1 MAKANWTALPM
12 VLVATTLVAGEM
24 FGFSLSCFAGLWA
37 WSLLLVILL
46 ICIHVGWRLPCAIYL
61 VAFMAGASLAWHSES
76 ERLSVEDYSKS
87 MPQGGCAPVFLLKV
101 EGDAI
106 CRGNRRGIRMVS
118 FNSWMNNVPVKVVAP
133 LPDEVTVPKDGE
145 LWRCSG
151 WLALRKNSASR
162 YSRRTLWVTK
172 KTVFV
177 KVEDA
182 DPWSSGSLYR
192 RLSGA
197 LSRRVAEGLG
207 WSDEVASF
215 GNAMLLGRRE
225 GIPYRKL
232 SVFAAA
238 GTIHVFA
245 ISGLHVMLIAG
256 MLSGLFKMLGL
267 SARTGAAFAIPVLW
281 AYVML
286 IGFPASAVRAA
297 VMTSLYLAAHLFGR
311 RPDSL
316 AAWGMAVIV
325 ICGAAP
331 KMILNVG
338 CVLSFAVMLGIVLW
352 LRWSAQFASPSDCLL
367 RIASVESA
375 LGGGWRKVV
384 ALWLYRKSSWILG
397 ALGISFAAWVAGAPI
412 AARVFER
419 LSLGGMAINVA
430 IVPLAGMAVGFAVFG
445 VVASFVSL
453 HLAVFFNNLA
463 ALSIYIMQWLSEAV
477 AKLPGSCVDTLPW
490 SWCDCAMWYIAWIM
504 FFALLSRHLP
514 RRERVPVKEWEDGN
528 DQRAY

>member
-1 MAKANWTALPM
+1 MIKANWTALPI
-12 VLVATTLVAGEM
+12 VLVAAALVAGETL
-24 FGFSLSCFAGLWA
+24 GFSLSCFAGLWA
-37 WSLLLVILL
+37 WTLLLVILL
-46 ICIHVGWRLPCAIYL
+46 TCVHAEWGLPCGVHLIAFAI
-61 VAFMAGASLAWHSES
+61 GAALAWYSEF
-76 ERLSVEDYSKS
+76 ERLSVEEYSKA
-87 MPQGGCAPVFLLKV
+87 MPPGGGAPVFLLKV
-101 EGDAI
+101 EGSAI
-106 CRGNRRGIRMVS
+106 CRVDRGGNQMTS
-118 FNSWMNNVPVKVVAP
+118 FDSHMKNVPIKVVAP
-133 LPDEVTVPKDGE
+133 LPDGMSVPEDGE
-145 LWRCSG
+145 VWRCSG
-151 WLALRKNSASR
+151 WLALRKNSVSR

-172 KTVFV
+172 GNVFE
-177 KVEDA
+177 KVVGA
-182 DPWSSGSLYR
+182 DSWSAESLYR

-215 GNAMLLGRRE
+215 GNAMLLGRRK
-225 GIPYRKL
+225 GVPYGKL
-232 SVFAAA
+232 AVFAAA

-256 MLSGLFKMLGL
+256 MLSGLLKMLGL
-267 SARTGAAFAIPVLW
+267 SARMNAAFAIPVLW

-316 AAWGMAVIV
+316 AAWGIAVIL

-352 LRWSAQFASPSDCLL
+352 LRWSAQFASPADRLL

-419 LSLGGMAINVA
+419 LSLGGVAINVA
-430 IVPLAGMAVGFAVFG
+430 IVPLAGMAVGFAAFG
-445 VVASFVSL
+445 VAASFVSL

-463 ALSIYIMQWLSEAV
+463 ALSIYVMQWLSEMV
-477 AKLPGSCVDTLPW
+477 VKLPGSCVDTLPW

-514 RRERVPVKEWEDGN
+514 RRERVSVKEWKESK
-528 DQRAY
+528 

>member
-1 MAKANWTALPM
+1 MVKANWTALPIA
-12 VLVATTLVAGEM
+12 LVAAALVAGET

-37 WSLLLVILL
+37 WTLLLVILL
-46 ICIHVGWRLPCAIYL
+46 TCIHAGWGLLCGVHLI
-61 VAFMAGASLAWHSES
+61 VFMLGAALAWHSEN
-76 ERLSVEDYSKS
+76 ERMSVEEYSKS
-87 MPQGGCAPVFLLKV
+87 MPPEGGAPIYLLKV
-101 EGDAI
+101 EGASI
-106 CRGNRRGIRMVS
+106 CRVDRKGNRITS
-118 FNSWMNNVPVKVVAP
+118 FNSHMKNVPIKVIAP
-133 LPDEVTVPKDGE
+133 LPDGTSLPKDGE
-145 LWRCSG
+145 VWRCSG

-172 KTVFV
+172 RNVFV
-177 KVEDA
+177 KEVDA
-182 DPWSSGSLYR
+182 DSWSSGSLYR
-192 RLSGA
+192 HLSGA

-207 WSDEVASF
+207 WSDELASF
-215 GNAMLLGRRE
+215 GNAMLLGRRD

-232 SVFAAA
+232 AVFAAA

-256 MLSGLFKMLGL
+256 MLSGLQKMLGL

-316 AAWGMAVIV
+316 AAWGVAVIV
-325 ICGAAP
+325 ICGVLP
-331 KMILNVG
+331 KMILDVG

-352 LRWSAQFASPSDCLL
+352 LRWSAQFASPADCFLK
-367 RIASVESA
+367 IASVESA
-375 LGGGWRKVV
+375 LGGGFRKVV
-384 ALWLYRKSSWILG
+384 ALWLYRRSSWFLG
-397 ALGISFAAWVAGAPI
+397 GLGISFAAWVAGAPI

-419 LSLGGMAINVA
+419 LSIGGVAINVA

-445 VVASFVSL
+445 VAASFVSL

-463 ALSIYIMQWLSEAV
+463 ALSIYVMQWLSELV
-477 AKLPGSCVDTLPW
+477 VKIPGSCVDTKPW

-514 RRERVPVKEWEDGN
+514 RRERISVKEWEDNN
-528 DQRAY
+528 DQ

>member
-1 MAKANWTALPM
+1 MVKANWTALPM
-12 VLVATTLVAGEM
+12 VFVAAALVAGET
-24 FGFSLSCFAGLWA
+24 FGFALPCFAGLWA
-37 WSLLLVILL
+37 WTLLLVILL
-46 ICIHVGWRLPCAIYL
+46 ICIHAGWGVPCGARVI
-61 VAFMAGASLAWHSES
+61 AFMVGAALAWHSEA
-76 ERLSVEDYSKS
+76 ERLSVEEYSKS
-87 MPQGGCAPVFLLKV
+87 MPPGGGAPVFLLKV
-101 EGDAI
+101 EGDAA
-106 CRGNRRGIRMVS
+106 CRIDRKGCRMTS
-118 FNSWMNNVPVKVVAP
+118 FNSWMNNVPVKVIAP
-133 LPDEVTVPKDGE
+133 LSDGVPAPKDGE
-145 LWRCSG
+145 WWRCSG
-151 WLALRKNSASR
+151 WLALRKNSGSR

-172 KTVFV
+172 RDVFE
-177 KVEDA
+177 KMEDSE
-182 DPWSSGSLYR
+182 PWSSGSLYR

-197 LSRRVAEGLG
+197 LSRRVAKGLG
-207 WSDEVASF
+207 WSDELASF
-215 GNAMLLGRRE
+215 GNAMLLGRRD
-225 GIPYRKL
+225 GIPYGKL
-232 SVFAAA
+232 AVFAAA

-256 MLSGLFKMLGL
+256 MLSGLLKMFGL

-352 LRWSAQFASPSDCLL
+352 LRWSSQFASPADYLL
-367 RIASVESA
+367 RLASVESA
-375 LGGGWRKVV
+375 LGGGWRKLV

-419 LSLGGMAINVA
+419 LSLGSMAVNVA

-445 VVASFVSL
+445 VAASFVSL

-463 ALSIYIMQWLSEAV
+463 ALSIHIMQWLSEMV
-477 AKLPGSCVDTLPW
+477 VKLPGSCVDTLPW

-514 RRERVPVKEWEDGN
+514 RRERISVKEWEDSN
-528 DQRAY
+528 DQSAY